1 MKNDI
6 TLASKYRP
14 RTFDDVIGQNT
25 VIQIL
30 KQQIATDNCVNCYL
44 FTGPAGTGKTT
55 LARIAA
61 NTWNNSMGHP
71 IEIDAASNNS
81 VESVRQ
87 IVSQAKQRSFES
99 KYKVYIMDEVH
110 VLTNQAWQAFL
121 KLLEEPPE
129 FTRFIFC
136 TTNPEKIPE
145 AILTRL
151 QVFKL
156 TKISDDLIVDRLAY
170 ILEQEAAELFE
181 GEDRAALGDPPDY
194 MYDEESLRYIAR
206 LSNGSMRQAIANLE
220 KCLALSTE
228 VCMEY
233 VCQALGS
240 GNYEA
245 MSQFLLSIINF
256 ETIEALNILENIVA
270 EGKDAK
276 SFIYDCLRYSLD
288 IQKVRL
294 NQGNMQYST
303 LPALDCIKQ
312 LLDTSSELIIW
323 LIESLSKLYE
333 DIRYDNSPLPLIEI
347 SILKWCKQ

>member
-14 RTFDDVIGQNT
+14 RTFDDVVGQNT
-25 VIQIL
+25 VVQIL
-30 KQQIATDNCVNCYL
+30 KQQIALDNCVNCYL

-55 LARIAA
+55 LARITA
-61 NTWNNSMGHP
+61 NTWNNNMGHP

-151 QVFKL
+151 QTFKL

-170 ILEQEAAELFE
+170 ILEQEADELFE
-181 GEDRAALGDPPDY
+181 GGDRAALGDPPDY
-194 MYDEESLRYIAR
+194 LYDEESLRYIAR

-220 KCLALSTE
+220 KCLALNTE
-228 VCMEY
+228 VYMES

-240 GNYEA
+240 GNYDI
-245 MSQFLLSIINF
+245 MTKFILDIINF
-256 ETIEALNILENIVA
+256 ETGPALATLETIVA

-276 SFIYDCLRYSLD
+276 AFIYDCLRYSLD

-294 NQGNMQYST
+294 NNGNMQYSI
-303 LPALDCIKQ
+303 LPDLDYIKQ
-312 LLDTSSELIIW
+312 FLTVSSELTIW
-323 LIESLSKLYE
+323 IIESLSTLYE
-333 DIRYDNSPLPLIEI
+333 DIRYDNNPLPLIEI

>member
-1 MKNDI
+1 M
-6 TLASKYRP
+6 
-14 RTFDDVIGQNT
+14 
-25 VIQIL
+25 
-30 KQQIATDNCVNCYL
+30 
-44 FTGPAGTGKTT
+44 
-55 LARIAA
+55 
-61 NTWNNSMGHP
+61 WNKGLGRP

-87 IVSQAKQRSFES
+87 LVGQAKQRSFES
-99 KYKVYIMDEVH
+99 DYKVYIIDECH

-151 QVFKL
+151 QTFTL
-156 TKISDDLIVDRLAY
+156 SKIPDDIIIDRLIY
-170 ILEQEAAELFE
+170 ILEQDANELFE
-181 GEDRAALGDPPDY
+181 GRDRAEFGDPPDY
-194 MYDEESLRYIAR
+194 LYDKDALKYIAR

-220 KCLALSTE
+220 KCLALNTE
-228 VCMEY
+228 VYMES

-240 GNYEA
+240 GNYDA
-245 MSQFLLSIINF
+245 MTNFILSIINF
-256 ETIEALNILENIVA
+256 EPMQALALLETMTS
-270 EGKDAK
+270 EGKDPK

-294 NQGNMQYST
+294 NSGNMQYSI
-303 LPALDCIKQ
+303 LPNLPCVAEFLNV
-312 LLDTSSELIIW
+312 SSELTIW
-323 LIESLSKLYE
+323 IIESLSNLYE
-333 DIRYDNSPLPLIEI
+333 DIKYDNNPLPLIEI